1 MESAMFEVAIGLMFI
16 YLVLSLVVTAVNE
29 LIAQVTSL
37 RARTLAKA
45 LPQIVDNAA
54 LLGNVLNHGMVNG
67 GASVSKGKAVNPG
80 VTTIGASYLPSK
92 NFATAVL
99 ASLDP
104 NSPVPGIAAVS
115 QAVNNLP
122 DSNIRDVLQSALAH
136 AGGDIARA
144 RDNIATWFD
153 GSMDRLSGVYK
164 RHMQCIGFVLAV
176 LIAFGLN
183 LDSIR
188 LGNAIWADTS
198 LRSAV
203 SQAALRITAGGDN
216 NKVACDAAPKYADIV
231 IDQSPAERA
240 VDCLRQLESVRDF
253 PIGWEPGRFTQHAIT
268 RHVELFGWTGLL
280 TKLFGLI
287 MTVFAISLGAPFWFD
302 MLSKFVR
309 VSATGV
315 EPKPAAP
322 PS

>member
-1 MESAMFEVAIGLMFI
+1 MESALFEVAIGLMFV
-16 YLVLSLVVTAVNE
+16 YLVLSLVVTAANE
-29 LIAQVTSL
+29 LIAQVFSL

-67 GASVSKGKAVNPG
+67 GASVAQGKAVVPN
-80 VTTIGASYLPSK
+80 VTSVGASYLPSK
-92 NFATAVL
+92 NFAIAVL

-104 NSPVPGIAAVS
+104 NSPVPGIAAVG

-136 AGGDIARA
+136 AGGDIGRA
-144 RDNIATWFD
+144 RDNLAIWFD

-164 RHMQCIGFVLAV
+164 RHMQCLGLVLAV
-176 LIAFGLN
+176 ILAVGLN
-183 LDSIR
+183 VDSIR
-188 LGNAIWADTS
+188 VGTAIWADTS

-216 NKVACDAAPKYADIV
+216 GKVACDASPKYADSV

-253 PIGWEPGRFTQHAIT
+253 PIGWEPGRFTPHALK
-268 RHVELFGWTGLL
+268 RHVELVGWTGLV
-280 TKLFGLI
+280 TKIFGLI

-302 MLSKFVR
+302 MLSRFVR
-309 VSATGV
+309 VSATGA
-315 EPKPAAP
+315 EPKPAAS